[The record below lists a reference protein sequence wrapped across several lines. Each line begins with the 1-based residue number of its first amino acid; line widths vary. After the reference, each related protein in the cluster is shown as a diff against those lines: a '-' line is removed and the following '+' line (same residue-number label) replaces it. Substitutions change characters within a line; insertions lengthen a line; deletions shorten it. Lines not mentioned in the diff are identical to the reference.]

1 MSHYIK
7 AVTDFWI
14 AVVIQWQVAVCE
26 WERLQGWRG

>member
-14 AVVIQWQVAVCE
+14 AVAIQWQVAVLD
-26 WERLQGWRG
+26 WERLQGWRE